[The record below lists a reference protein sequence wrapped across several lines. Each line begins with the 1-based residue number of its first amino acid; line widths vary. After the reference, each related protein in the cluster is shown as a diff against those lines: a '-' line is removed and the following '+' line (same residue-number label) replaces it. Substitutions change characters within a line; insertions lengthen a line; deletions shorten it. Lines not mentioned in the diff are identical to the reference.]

1 MTKEQQTEINLLI
14 ATMRCFNEQLYNIK
28 GTHSK
33 ILKMKFNRLIKCSN
47 QYEKEVLKWS
57 ANDKQLEAM
66 YDTLMD
72 VLITVKTEIV
82 KHDDKIQTNANSGT
96 QNSRPQTSRL

>member
-1 MTKEQQTEINLLI
+1 MTKEQETEINLLL

-33 ILKMKFNRLIKCSN
+33 ILKMKFNRLLKISN
-47 QYEKEVLKWS
+47 QYEREVLRWTN
-57 ANDKQLEAM
+57 NDKQLEAM

-82 KHDDKIQTNANSGT
+82 KHNDKIQQNENSGT
-96 QNSRPQTSRL
+96 QNSRPQTS

>member
-1 MTKEQQTEINLLI
+1 MTKEQETEINLLL

-33 ILKMKFNRLIKCSN
+33 ILKMKFNRLLKISN
-47 QYEKEVLKWS
+47 QYEREVLRWTK
-57 ANDKQLEAM
+57 NDKQLEAM

-82 KHDDKIQTNANSGT
+82 KHNDQIQQNENSGA
-96 QNSRPQTSRL
+96 QNRRPQTS

>member
-1 MTKEQQTEINLLI
+1 MTKEQETEINLLL

-33 ILKMKFNRLIKCSN
+33 ILKMKFNRLLKISN
-47 QYEKEVLKWS
+47 QYEREVLRWTN
-57 ANDKQLEAM
+57 NDQQLEAM

-72 VLITVKTEIV
+72 VLYTVKTEIV
-82 KHDDKIQTNANSGT
+82 KHNDQI
-96 QNSRPQTSRL
+96 